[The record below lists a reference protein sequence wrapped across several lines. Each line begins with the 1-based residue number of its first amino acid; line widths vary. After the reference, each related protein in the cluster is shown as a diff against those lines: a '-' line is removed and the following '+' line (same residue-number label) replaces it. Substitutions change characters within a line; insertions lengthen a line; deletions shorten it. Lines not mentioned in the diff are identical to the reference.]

1 MATYNLLIISKN
13 FQNDK
18 ININVNQRILESS
31 VPNSISAEPSRST
44 PDLTFIGESSITKR
58 KLSEKDLPS
67 TSAKRSNSEGGHV
80 SVKNSI
86 WYILYYCVYLQFKNF
101 SVFDNFLSLFKTI

>member
-1 MATYNLLIISKN
+1 MAMHNLLIITKI

-44 PDLTFIGESSITKR
+44 PDLAFIGESSKR

-86 WYILYYCVYLQFKNF
+86 WYILYYVYLQFKNF
-101 SVFDNFLSLFKTI
+101 SVFDNFLSFFKTI

>member
-1 MATYNLLIISKN
+1 MAMYNLLIISKN

-44 PDLTFIGESSITKR
+44 PDLAFIGESSITKR

-86 WYILYYCVYLQFKNF
+86 WYIL
-101 SVFDNFLSLFKTI
+101 